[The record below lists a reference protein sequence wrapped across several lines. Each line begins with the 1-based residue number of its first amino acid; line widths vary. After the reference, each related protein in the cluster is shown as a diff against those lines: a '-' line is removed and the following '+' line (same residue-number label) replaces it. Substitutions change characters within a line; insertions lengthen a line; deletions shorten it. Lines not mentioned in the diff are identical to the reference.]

1 MIFEN
6 YSNPINMHMFFVI
19 LFGWMLLFLQDSCV
33 TVLSIIS
40 KVDSQIDWRYN
51 NMNTSASCND
61 KTPTDKDKND
71 QCHIIY
77 RNLGV

>member
-1 MIFEN
+1 
-6 YSNPINMHMFFVI
+6 MHMF
-19 LFGWMLLFLQDSCV
+19 LLYFLVEYCYSYRIHV

-40 KVDSQIDWRYN
+40 KVDSLIHWRYD

-61 KTPTDKDKND
+61 KTLMDKDKND

-77 RNLGV
+77 RNIGV

>member
-1 MIFEN
+1 M
-6 YSNPINMHMFFVI
+6 
-19 LFGWMLLFLQDSCV
+19 